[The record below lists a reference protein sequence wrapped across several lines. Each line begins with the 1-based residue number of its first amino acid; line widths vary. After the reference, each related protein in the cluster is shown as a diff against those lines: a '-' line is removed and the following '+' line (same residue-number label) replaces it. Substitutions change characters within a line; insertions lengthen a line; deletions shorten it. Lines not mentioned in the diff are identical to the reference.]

1 MPHSF
6 QLPLHLPRWE
16 WRTIASSLGDLR
28 GALGGIRI
36 DLVRHIQE
44 TYLLCNK
51 SNHNAKIREGV
62 MDLKWRKQVDR
73 HGLELWDPVLKTT
86 FPCDPEALMQLFGG
100 WGIPLPELA
109 RENFSQQQFLDEI
122 VAPHPDL
129 KAIQVA
135 KVREGF
141 MLDGTTC
148 ELVRLD
154 VAGMELES
162 FCVEHEDP
170 RLVLQVLQKLGL
182 ETRPNVNYPMGLK
195 HALARRAA

>member
-1 MPHSF
+1 MPTTLR
-6 QLPLHLPRWE
+6 LPLQLPRWE

-28 GALGGIRI
+28 GALAGVRI
-36 DLVRHIQE
+36 DQVRHIQE
-44 TYLLCNK
+44 TYLLCAK
-51 SNHNAKIREGV
+51 SNHNAKIRDGL

-73 HGLELWDPVLKTT
+73 HGLELWDPVLKST
-86 FPCDPEALMQLFGG
+86 FPCDPEELLQLFGG

-109 RENFSQQQFLDEI
+109 RSGYSQQEFLSEV

-129 KAIQVA
+129 RAVQVA

-141 MLDGTTC
+141 SLDGTTC

-154 VAGMELES
+154 MAGTALES

-182 ETRPNVNYPMGLK
+182 DNRPNVNYPMGLK